1 MDGCQT
7 QRQAGQGDEHGSES
21 LAALVQRGNEEEK
34 DDRMGSGWMWN
45 GNQNEKTHGMN
56 DFCLRVV
63 LTGCLWKKN
72 ISNCM
77 LQVCFCSGH
86 ALPSRGPGEYFAFF
100 PTFDL
105 VTLSPSLSL
114 SLVLCHWLR
123 ASKICGPKVWK
134 GHVNHVVSGLMNV
147 QRPIGLCQDPPR
159 SVYLLCTIFAAYN
172 RWTRKHN
179 PWRLQCSCPRQD
191 EFAACEERVEGQFR
205 DQINA
210 LQSQVWGPCNGGL
223 SQDEGGV
230 GS

>member
-114 SLVLCHWLR
+114 SRSLSLVTCVKDLR
-123 ASKICGPKVWK
+123 PQSVERTCEPCSQWVDECSKTYWSMPGPTT
-134 GHVNHVVSGLMNV
+134 
-147 QRPIGLCQDPPR
+147 I
-159 SVYLLCTIFAAYN
+159 SVFVM
-172 RWTRKHN
+172 HN
-179 PWRLQCSCPRQD
+179 FCCLQQVDQETQPLEAPVFLPSSRRIR
-191 EFAACEERVEGQFR
+191 RV
-205 DQINA
+205 
-210 LQSQVWGPCNGGL
+210 
-223 SQDEGGV
+223 
-230 GS
+230 